1 MTAPAGPRPPVWSLL
16 ARAIVDKRAVA
27 VCYHGHQRVLCPHA
41 LGWKSG
47 RFKLLS
53 YQTSGATSQGTL
65 SQEPRQRWRS
75 MFVDEIEGPVI
86 IQDAPWHTA
95 DIRIHESNCFDE
107 SDIEARYS

>member
-1 MTAPAGPRPPVWSLL
+1 
-16 ARAIVDKRAVA
+16 
-27 VCYHGHQRVLCPHA
+27 
-41 LGWKSG
+41 
-47 RFKLLS
+47 
-53 YQTSGATSQGTL
+53 
-65 SQEPRQRWRS
+65 